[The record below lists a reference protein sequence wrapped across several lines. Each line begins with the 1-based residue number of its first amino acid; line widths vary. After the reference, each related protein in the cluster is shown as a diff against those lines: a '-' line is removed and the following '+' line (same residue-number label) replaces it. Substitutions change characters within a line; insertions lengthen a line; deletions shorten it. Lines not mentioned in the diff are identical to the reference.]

1 MRHLEAKNDFLKLFK
16 LGVGKKKKKALEASN
31 TVRHHITLSRE
42 VPIAPKGLI
51 KAYTTQRTKHKG
63 CPDIRSVRTRNLP
76 LTVSSFCSFA

>member
-16 LGVGKKKKKALEASN
+16 LGVRKNKNKTKALEASD

-51 KAYTTQRTKHKG
+51 RPIQHNRQN
-63 CPDIRSVRTRNLP
+63 IRDA
-76 LTVSSFCSFA
+76 LTSEV